1 MNRFRATAVAVLWAL
16 AVTANVHASD
26 GRITFSGAVV
36 VSTCSPT
43 RISGPP
49 ARPATQK
56 AHSECPGE
64 LSPAAYTLR
73 VEPAASHSNSNLVT
87 YYANYVRAAGGGDSV
102 WVATQI
108 YD

>member
-1 MNRFRATAVAVLWAL
+1 MNRFGATAVAVLWAL
-16 AVTANVHASD
+16 AVTADVQASD

-36 VSTCSPT
+36 VSTCSPI

-49 ARPATQK
+49 ARPATLQ
-56 AHSECPGE
+56 AHAQCPDAA
-64 LSPAAYTLR
+64 SPAAYTLR
-73 VEPAASHSNSNLVT
+73 MEPAAAHANSRLVM
-87 YYANYVRAAGGGDSV
+87 YYANYVSAAGAGDSV

>member
-16 AVTANVHASD
+16 AETASVHASD
-26 GRITFSGAVV
+26 GRITFTGAVV

-49 ARPATQK
+49 ARPAIPNE
-56 AHSECPGE
+56 HSQCHDVGA
-64 LSPAAYTLR
+64 PAGYTLR
-73 VEPAASHSNSNLVT
+73 MEPAAAHANSRLVT
-87 YYANYVRAAGGGDSV
+87 YYADYVRASGGGNSV

>member
-16 AVTANVHASD
+16 AVTASVHASD

-43 RISGPP
+43 RVSGPP
-49 ARPATQK
+49 ARPAIQH
-56 AHSECPGE
+56 AHSQCPDAGT
-64 LSPAAYTLR
+64 PAGYTLR
-73 VEPAASHSNSNLVT
+73 MEPAAAHANSRLVT
-87 YYANYVRAAGGGDSV
+87 YYADYIRAAGGGDSV
-102 WVATQI
+102 WVATQV

>member
-16 AVTANVHASD
+16 AVTANAHASD

-43 RISGPP
+43 RVSGPP
-49 ARPATQK
+49 ARPAISK
-56 AHSECPGE
+56 AHAQCHDVGA
-64 LSPAAYTLR
+64 PAGYTLR
-73 VEPAASHSNSNLVT
+73 VEPAAAHANSQLVT
-87 YYANYVRAAGGGDSV
+87 YYADYVSAAGGEPV
-102 WVATQI
+102 WVATQT